1 MMKFKYIT
9 LLLVV
14 FCFISSHNVLANE
27 EDLVL
32 KDQQGELFE
41 LSKIVGNKPV
51 YLKFWATWCKPC
63 IQQMPHFQHAYEQY
77 GDTIDTIA
85 INIDLNDDP
94 AAVTAVK
101 KRFNLTMPIM
111 TDDTGKVAQHY
122 QFIGTPFHVLLDKT
136 GKVIFQGHEADKA
149 LDNTLRLLSHDGVVE
164 KTRLLDE
171 ANKQTA
177 IALNI
182 PEQGLKAVL
191 FTATWCDWYL
201 ADTRPE
207 MANNCVAAQQQMNIF
222 AKQGVDSEARI
233 SQLWTDQAAVTEYK
247 EKFNVSHP
255 LTIDYGNDLFINNE
269 ISKVPTLLVYK
280 DGKIINRITDFTSS
294 VNLQNTP

>member
-1 MMKFKYIT
+1 MKFNYTT
-9 LLLVV
+9 LLLLVL
-14 FCFISSHNVLANE
+14 CFISYQNVFASESN
-27 EDLVL
+27 LVL

-41 LSKIVGNKPV
+41 LKNIVGKKPV

-63 IQQMPHFQHAYEQY
+63 MQQMPHFQHAYEQY

-94 AAVTAVK
+94 GAVAAVK

-164 KTRLLDE
+164 QTRLLDE
-171 ANKQTA
+171 TNKQLA
-177 IALNI
+177 IALDI
-182 PEQGLKAVL
+182 PAQGFKAVL
-191 FTATWCDWYL
+191 YTATWCDWYL
-201 ADTRPE
+201 ADTRPN
-207 MANNCVAAQQQMNIF
+207 MAKNCVAAQKQMNSL
-222 AKQGVDSEARI
+222 AKQGIDSEARI

-247 EKFNVSHP
+247 EKFNVIHP
-255 LTIDYGNDLFINNE
+255 LTIDYGNDLFIDNE
-269 ISKVPTLLVYK
+269 INKVPTLLIYK
-280 DGKIINRITDFTSS
+280 DGKIINRITNFSS
-294 VNLQNTP
+294 PINLQNTP

>member
-1 MMKFKYIT
+1 M
-9 LLLVV
+9 
-14 FCFISSHNVLANE
+14 LASESN
-27 EDLVL
+27 LVL

-41 LSKIVGNKPV
+41 LKNSVGKKPV

-63 IQQMPHFQHAYEQY
+63 MQQMPHFQHAYEQY

-94 AAVTAVK
+94 EAVAAVK
-101 KRFNLTMPIM
+101 NRFNLTMPIM
-111 TDDTGKVAQHY
+111 TDHTGKVAQHY
-122 QFIGTPFHVLLDKT
+122 QFMGTPFHVLLDKT

-164 KTRLLDE
+164 QAHLLDE
-171 ANKQTA
+171 ANKQRA
-177 IALNI
+177 IALDI
-182 PEQGLKAVL
+182 PAQGLKAVL

-207 MANNCVAAQQQMNIF
+207 MANNCVAAQQQMNTL

-233 SQLWTDQAAVTEYK
+233 SQLWTDQAAVAEYQK
-247 EKFNVSHP
+247 KFNVRHP
-255 LTIDYGNDLFINNE
+255 LTIDHGNDLFINNK

-280 DGKIINRITDFTSS
+280 DGKIVNRITDFSS
-294 VNLQNTP
+294 PINIQNTP